1 MIMTQAF
8 YHLSTPISFGEQHL
22 SNGVI
27 L

>member
-1 MIMTQAF
+1 MIITQAL
-8 YHLSTPISFGEQHL
+8 YHLSTPILFDEQHL